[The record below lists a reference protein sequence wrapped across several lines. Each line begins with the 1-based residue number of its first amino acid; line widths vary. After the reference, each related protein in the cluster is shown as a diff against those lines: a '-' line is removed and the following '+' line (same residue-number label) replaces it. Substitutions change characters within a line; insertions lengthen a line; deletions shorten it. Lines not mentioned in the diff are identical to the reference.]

1 VSVIAKMLASRTA
14 VVGCDEA
21 IQLLGGYGY
30 MHEYDV
36 ERFFRDAKTAELL
49 EGGKQVQKNA
59 ISTVVVSKNK

>member
-1 VSVIAKMLASRTA
+1 M
-14 VVGCDEA
+14 GCDEA

-36 ERFFRDAKTAELL
+36 ERFFRDARTAELL

-59 ISTVVVSKNK
+59 ISTAVVSKNK

>member
-1 VSVIAKMLASRTA
+1 MLASRTA